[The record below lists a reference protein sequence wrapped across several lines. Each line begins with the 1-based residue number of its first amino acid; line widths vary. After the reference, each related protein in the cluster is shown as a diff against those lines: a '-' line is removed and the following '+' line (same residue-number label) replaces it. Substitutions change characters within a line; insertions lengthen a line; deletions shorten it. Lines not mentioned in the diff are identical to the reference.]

1 MKIKFPVVLAALLL
15 GCFMATAFAA
25 NFTVDVKIGSAS
37 AGTSLTFGAGSAQE
51 QPFPP
56 VSLMFG
62 VKDIFLANPANFTA
76 DADVSGDLSRL
87 AVDVR
92 SGATQWVIVAN
103 SDATLY
109 FDKSSGAPK
118 LYYGA
123 LVPNPEMTSYESGLI
138 YEEGGELGASLS
150 VTAGAFYT
158 ISTAGVTEA
167 NVARVSDDETNITIY
182 AVDLDGSGAF
192 TNDWTPAPGAASDA
206 DTLHIAATSAGIF
219 FTDGDKYWSLDD
231 GTSSATAPESYS
243 ALITVDGAT
252 ISALSNYALSI
263 SGTPSELSLSAGSTA
278 QPLTTT
284 LANGAGK
291 ISAIT
296 WIVKTFGTLD
306 FDQNGVVDFN
316 DTIFFYNFVTQG
328 GSAAELSAADLM
340 LFAEETANL
349 EAEAQTALD
358 YLNAKE
364 ASLALDGTT
373 FESIDDLYDSAIYF
387 YNYITQGGAAAELT
401 PADISLFT
409 VDPDD
414 TDKAQVALDK
424 IQSLTNE

>member
-1 MKIKFPVVLAALLL
+1 MKTKLSVILTTLVLVGLTAAI
-15 GCFMATAFAA
+15 AA
-25 NFTVDVKIGSAS
+25 DFTVDVKIGSAE
-37 AGTSLTFGAGSAQE
+37 AGVSLTFGAGSAQE

-76 DADVSGDLSRL
+76 ADDVSGDLSRL

-109 FDKSSGAPK
+109 FAKSSGAPK

-150 VTAGAFYT
+150 VTAGGFYT
-158 ISTAGVTEA
+158 ISTASVTEA
-167 NVARVSDDETNITIY
+167 NVAKVSDDEANITIY

-192 TNDWTPAPGAASDA
+192 TNDWTPAPGTASDA
-206 DTLHIAATSAGIF
+206 DTLHIAATSTGIF
-219 FTDGDKYWSLDD
+219 FTDGAKYWSLDD
-231 GTSSATAPESYS
+231 GTSSAIAPESYS

-252 ISALSNYALSI
+252 ISALSNYALSL

-284 LANGAGK
+284 LANADGK

-296 WIVKTFGTLD
+296 WIIKTFGTLD
-306 FDQNGVVDFN
+306 FDQNGVVDLN
-316 DTIFFYNFVTQG
+316 DAVFFYNFVLNG
-328 GSAAELSAADLM
+328 GAAAELSAEDLM
-340 LFAEETANL
+340 PFAEDTGNL
-349 EAEAQTALD
+349 EAEAQAALD

-364 ASLALDGTT
+364 PSLGLDGR
-373 FESIDDLYDSAIYF
+373 EYSDSSDLFNSAVF
-387 YNYITQGGAAAELT
+387 LYNYILNGGAAAELT
-401 PADISLFT
+401 AEDLMPFAE
-409 VDPDD
+409 D
-414 TDKAQVALDK
+414 TGNLETEAQTALDN